1 MKKNMLK
8 LFLESL
14 DKNRLEVFHK
24 LRSFRD
30 IGILGGGTALALQI
44 GHRTSFDFDIFTH
57 NKLNN
62 SLWQKAKNIFGE
74 KTEKTLD
81 SEDQLDLITP
91 ENVAVTFFYDDY
103 RPLFKPIASTFI
115 NLFDLRDIAI
125 NKAYILGKRPKWR
138 DYVDLYFLL
147 KGKYISIKELI
158 DLSRKKIG
166 TDFSEKLFL
175 EQLVYWEDMD
185 DYTIDFIEKEIE
197 PSEIKLFLKEE
208 VRNFGRKELSLTS

>member
-1 MKKNMLK
+1 MKKNMSK
-8 LFLESL
+8 LILESL
-14 DKNRLEVFHK
+14 AENRLRVFRK
-24 LRSFRD
+24 LQSFRD

-62 SLWQKAKNIFGE
+62 TLWKKAKQVFGE

-81 SEDQLDLITP
+81 TEDQMDLITP

-103 RPLFKPIASTFI
+103 RSLFIPISSEFI
-115 NLFDLRDIAI
+115 DLLDPRDIAT

-147 KGKYISIKELI
+147 KGKYILI
-158 DLSRKKIG
+158 EKLIEFSKKKFG

-175 EQLVYWEDMD
+175 EQIVYWGDMD
-185 DYTIDFIEKEIE
+185 DYTVDFLDKEIKPDEIKKFLKSEIRNFIEAN
-197 PSEIKLFLKEE
+197 L
-208 VRNFGRKELSLTS
+208 V